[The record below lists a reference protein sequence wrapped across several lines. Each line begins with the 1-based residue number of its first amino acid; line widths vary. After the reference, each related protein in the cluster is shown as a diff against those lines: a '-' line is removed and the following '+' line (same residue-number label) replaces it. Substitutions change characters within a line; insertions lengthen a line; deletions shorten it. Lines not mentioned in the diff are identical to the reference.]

1 MKWNENT
8 SGRNGRTLNI
18 PKVKGVS
25 QMSKTLRR
33 NSIQY
38 YGVKLMNI
46 LPTEIRNFK
55 GKPDIF
61 KNLLDSF
68 LKCVP
73 DQPETD
79 SLIPS
84 VTDFYGSPSN
94 SVYDWCNSVTIS
106 WEPSVDLIREGENY
120 VFKEKYDQS
129 MGRLSQSIY
138 KSTKISYHTK
148 YIHIKRI

>member
-1 MKWNENT
+1 MKWNENST
-8 SGRNGRTLNI
+8 GQNGRTLLL
-18 PKVKGVS
+18 PKVFGVS
-25 QMSKTLRR
+25 ESSKTLRR

-38 YGVKLMNI
+38 YGVILLNV

-55 GKPDIF
+55 GKQDIF

-84 VTDFYGSPSN
+84 VIDYSGSPSN
-94 SVYDWCNSVTIS
+94 SLYDWCNSITIQ
-106 WEPSVDLIREGENY
+106 WEPSIDLVRDGEDY
-120 VFKEKYDQS
+120 IFKAKCDQS
-129 MGRLSQSIY
+129 MERLS
-138 KSTKISYHTK
+138 
-148 YIHIKRI
+148 